1 MNEEEVALSFFF
13 LKTARNFVSLGQR
26 VDIIA
31 LDVLRPSGAMVLLI
45 IFLPIR
51 YFVENFPCFPTV
63 YDIPRVIFNGFQ
75 DILLETRLG
84 RESLFDFPV

>member
-1 MNEEEVALSFFF
+1 MKKKLHLVSFF

-63 YDIPRVIFNGFQ
+63 YNIPRVIFNGFQ